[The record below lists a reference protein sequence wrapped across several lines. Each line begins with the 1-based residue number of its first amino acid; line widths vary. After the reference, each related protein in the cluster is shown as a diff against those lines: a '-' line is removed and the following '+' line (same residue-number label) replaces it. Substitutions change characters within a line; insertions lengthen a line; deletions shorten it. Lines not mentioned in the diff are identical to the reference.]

1 MSSELCLSSELI
13 SGFPSGLEICPV
25 QHSNL
30 VKCFT
35 VFTPCHSSAW
45 HAWGP
50 HCCNCS
56 LRAALPAA
64 ELCSTAFTIL
74 CQETNCFHYCPASDP
89 TGLIFSFSILRYS
102 QCHTYLL
109 QSMELTAIILAHGPT
124 APSIW
129 DYLRSVPPNILNGCT
144 GAALRSS
151 SHRQGPCWPCC
162 PGCCTY
168 RSVGHGSRFFIQYF
182 CLTTSDKGGC
192 SNSVANHLYATMSNS
207 LRHSRQIYLEF
218 SFRDYSTCQFFLC
231 SLDSLVVPPK
241 SIFILGGRRG

>member
-13 SGFPSGLEICPV
+13 SGFPSGLEICAV

-151 SHRQGPCWPCC
+151 SHRQGPCCA
-162 PGCCTY
+162 GCCTY
-168 RSVGHGSRFFIQYF
+168 KSVGHGKQVFYSILLLDHF
-182 CLTTSDKGGC
+182 
-192 SNSVANHLYATMSNS
+192 
-207 LRHSRQIYLEF
+207 RQGRLQQF
-218 SFRDYSTCQFFLC
+218 SSK
-231 SLDSLVVPPK
+231 SLVCHNEQQSQAQQANLLRILFQRLQHLP
-241 SIFILGGRRG
+241 IFAL